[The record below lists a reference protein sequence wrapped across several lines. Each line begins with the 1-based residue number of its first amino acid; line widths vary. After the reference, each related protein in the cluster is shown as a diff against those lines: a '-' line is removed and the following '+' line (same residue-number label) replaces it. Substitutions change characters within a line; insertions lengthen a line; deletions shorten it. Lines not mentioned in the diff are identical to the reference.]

1 MPRRVD
7 TLVRPHLG
15 TLAIPSGQRRAAA
28 HHRLLAR
35 FEGERVLG
43 YALLLP
49 AIIYIALLIGYPF
62 VLAVWIALTNQ
73 TVGSANPKFVGFD
86 NFAWAWEN
94 SIFQT
99 ALRNTLL
106 LTFGTELVKMLLGTT
121 LAFLLVRPFRGRGV
135 ARALIIIPW
144 AIPIAISVIAWRW
157 MFDSQYSVI
166 NWVLVHAGLIS
177 ASAKPNYLGDPNL
190 ALWSVAAVNVWR
202 GVPFSAII
210 VMAGLTSIPQDL
222 LEAAHLDGASFLQRW
237 RMVIVPIIAP
247 ILFIALAQL
256 PARSASEAQAK
267 SGHDIFGWFA
277 QGGPRLYDDLLV
289 DLSDVVKQ
297 VGEKN
302 GGWDRSAEDLCLV
315 EGKWKGMP
323 DFLVPFLSS
332 YRKDAWTTAGL
343 PNGPDTWDDL
353 LKGG

>member
-1 MPRRVD
+1 
-7 TLVRPHLG
+7 LG

-49 AIIYIALLIGYPF
+49 AIVYIVGLIGYPF

-121 LAFLLVRPFRGRGV
+121 LAFLLVRPFRGRGL

-177 ASAKPNYLGDPNL
+177 ASAKPNYLGDPSL

-210 VMAGLTSIPQDL
+210 VMAGLTAIPQDL

-247 ILFIALAQL
+247 ILFIALL
-256 PARSASEAQAK
+256 FSVVFTLTDMTVVYLLT
-267 SGHDIFGWFA
+267 G
-277 QGGPRLYDDLLV
+277 GGPVNSTHVLSSLAFQVGIRSTALSRGAAISLFLFPAVLLV
-289 DLSDVVKQ
+289 SFWLL
-297 VGEKN
+297 
-302 GGWDRSAEDLCLV
+302 R
-315 EGKWKGMP
+315 
-323 DFLVPFLSS
+323 
-332 YRKDAWTTAGL
+332 
-343 PNGPDTWDDL
+343 L
-353 LKGG
+353 LKRREV

>member
-1 MPRRVD
+1 M
-7 TLVRPHLG
+7 G
-15 TLAIPSGQRRAAA
+15 TLAIESKQRAAG
-28 HHRLLAR
+28 RRGLLAR

-49 AIIYIALLIGYPF
+49 AIVYIVALIGYPF
-62 VLAVWIALTNQ
+62 VLAIWIAVTNQ
-73 TVGSANPKFVGFD
+73 TVGSANPKFVGLD

-106 LTFGTELVKMLLGTT
+106 LTFGTELVKMLLGTI

-166 NWVLVHAGLIS
+166 NWVLVHAGLMS
-177 ASAKPNYLGDPNL
+177 AAAKPNYLGDPNL
-190 ALWSVAAVNVWR
+190 AIWSIAAVNVWR

-210 VMAGLTSIPQDL
+210 VMAGLTSIPQEL
-222 LEAAHLDGASFLQRW
+222 LEAARLDGASFLQRW

-247 ILFIALAQL
+247 ILFISLL
-256 PARSASEAQAK
+256 FSIVFTLTDMTVVYLLT
-267 SGHDIFGWFA
+267 G
-277 QGGPRLYDDLLV
+277 GGPV
-289 DLSDVVKQ
+289 NSTHVLSSLAFQ
-297 VGEKN
+297 VGI
-302 GGWDRSAEDLCLV
+302 RSTQLSRGAAISL
-315 EGKWKGMP
+315 
-323 DFLVPFLSS
+323 FLFPAV
-332 YRKDAWTTAGL
+332 
-343 PNGPDTWDDL
+343 L
-353 LKGG
+353 LIAYWLLGILKRREV

>member
-1 MPRRVD
+1 
-7 TLVRPHLG
+7 
-15 TLAIPSGQRRAAA
+15 
-28 HHRLLAR
+28 LLAR
-35 FEGERVLG
+35 FEGEQVLG

-49 AIIYIALLIGYPF
+49 ALVYIVGLIGYPF
-62 VLAVWIALTNQ
+62 ILAVWIALTNQ
-73 TVGSANPKFVGFD
+73 TVGSANPRFVGFD

-106 LTFGTELVKMLLGTT
+106 LTFGTELVKMVLGTT

-210 VMAGLTSIPQDL
+210 VMAGLTAIPQDL

-247 ILFIALAQL
+247 ILFIALL
-256 PARSASEAQAK
+256 FSVVFTLTDMTVVYLLT
-267 SGHDIFGWFA
+267 G
-277 QGGPRLYDDLLV
+277 GGPVNSTHVLSSLAFQVGIRSTALSRGAAISLFLFPAVLLV
-289 DLSDVVKQ
+289 SFWLL
-297 VGEKN
+297 
-302 GGWDRSAEDLCLV
+302 R
-315 EGKWKGMP
+315 
-323 DFLVPFLSS
+323 
-332 YRKDAWTTAGL
+332 
-343 PNGPDTWDDL
+343 L
-353 LKGG
+353 LKRREL